1 MRPIPYRSARSA
13 APLALLSL
21 LCLFQAAPAAVAS
34 AAVPPAPVAPGPAA
48 AEGAEGAD
56 YAAFSSSSSPDD
68 EAMPDSLKNPPI
80 APTNTL
86 NGTRGLSQ
94 TPAAEALGSGRLVL
108 GLSGPWYRQEKAFAG
123 TPNRAADI
131 FTGVATLAYGLAPS
145 VDLFASLTG
154 YSSLNYRSE
163 EATGL
168 GTFGGG
174 AQITWP
180 PLAGFPMSMALQA
193 GVFSGLSRNPINEN
207 QADGYNYFETRTG
220 TDFRG
225 MLIQSVVFGPE
236 RMGFKAHLNEGLA
249 WSGRETGALTLL
261 AAGLQA
267 NLGPTAL
274 GVELHS
280 RSRAQDVALLDDPFW
295 ITPSLQ
301 LRTGWNVNLTA
312 GADIALSQD
321 RNHSVAERSLEPWR
335 LIGGIAF
342 TLDTR
347 WKGARDAKWAA
358 LKAERARQAALA
370 RGQSDP
376 AERERLIAE
385 AAAEAEAGRQA
396 RAALAACLAAGQN
409 AQAAGQSTARAT
421 DADSP
426 APARRAVPDRH
437 KRTPLEKRLL
447 AGETVRLGSV
457 PFKSGKAEL
466 LPRAQPY
473 LNELARILVRY
484 PNLRYE
490 LGGHADGSGNP
501 EVNRILSQAR
511 AIAVKGYLAE
521 REPSLEDRV
530 GAVGYGDASPV
541 ADNGD
546 RDGRWA
552 NRKPDLKVVNQA
564 ALAEYARPEEQPAAR
579 QAAQPATQPAARPA
593 VRQASRPEAQPAA
606 PSGTAMGP
614 EEQ

>member
-1 MRPIPYRSARSA
+1 MHPILYRAARRA
-13 APLALLSL
+13 APLTLLALLTL
-21 LCLFQAAPAAVAS
+21 P
-34 AAVPPAPVAPGPAA
+34 PVAAAQALPGPVARP
-48 AEGAEGAD
+48 D
-56 YAAFSSSSSPDD
+56 YAAFAEGQA
-68 EAMPDSLKNPPI
+68 EAMPDSLKFPPI

-94 TPAAEALGSGRLVL
+94 TPAAEALGAGRLVM
-108 GLSGPWYRQEKAFAG
+108 GLSGPWYRQAKAFSG
-123 TPNRAADI
+123 TPNRTADI

-154 YSSLNYRSE
+154 YSSLNYNSSD
-163 EATGL
+163 ATGL
-168 GTFGGG
+168 GTLGGG
-174 AQITWP
+174 AQVTWP

-193 GVFSGLSRNPINEN
+193 GVFSGLSKNPINHN

-225 MLIQSVVFGPE
+225 MLIQSLVFGPE
-236 RMGFKAHLNEGLA
+236 GMGFKAHLNEGLA
-249 WSGRETGALTLL
+249 WSGRETGVLTLL

-274 GVELHS
+274 GLELHS

-295 ITPSLQ
+295 ITPSIQ
-301 LRTGWNVNLTA
+301 LRTGWNVNITA

-342 TLDTR
+342 TLDTH
-347 WKGARDAKWAA
+347 WKKERDAKWAA
-358 LKAERARQAALA
+358 LKFDRSRTRAVKGEKALDAER
-370 RGQSDP
+370 D
-376 AERERLIAE
+376 RLIAE
-385 AAAEAEAGRQA
+385 ALEEAEAGRKA
-396 RAALAACLAAGQN
+396 REALAACLAEGQRARETAKAPEAPE
-409 AQAAGQSTARAT
+409 AQA
-421 DADSP
+421 P
-426 APARRAVPDRH
+426 APARSVALDTR

-466 LPRAQPY
+466 LPRAHSY
-473 LNELARILVRY
+473 LADLARILVRY

-511 AIAVKGYLAE
+511 AMAVKGFLAE
-521 REPSLEDRV
+521 REPALEERIGV
-530 GAVGYGDASPV
+530 VGYGAASPV
-541 ADNGD
+541 ADNTD

-564 ALAEYARPEEQPAAR
+564 ALAEYVQPEAQPATRQAAR
-579 QAAQPATQPAARPA
+579 QAAQRAKRAAA
-593 VRQASRPEAQPAA
+593 QAAAQPAV

-614 EEQ
+614 EGE

>member
-1 MRPIPYRSARSA
+1 MHPILYRAARRA
-13 APLALLSL
+13 APLAFIPLLAFPGIS
-21 LCLFQAAPAAVAS
+21 S
-34 AAVPPAPVAPGPAA
+34 AATADAHASSAAMATGPTGPAA
-48 AEGAEGAD
+48 GAD
-56 YAAFSSSSSPDD
+56 YAAFAGADEE
-68 EAMPDSLKNPPI
+68 EAMPDSLRFRPI

-86 NGTRGLSQ
+86 NGTRGLTQ
-94 TPAAEALGSGRLVL
+94 TPAAEALGPGRLVL
-108 GLSGPWYRQEKAFAG
+108 GVSGPWYRQGKSFSG

-131 FTGVATLAYGLAPS
+131 FTGVATMAYGLGS
-145 VDLFASLTG
+145 SFDLFASLTG
-154 YSSLNYRSE
+154 YSSLNYNSS

-174 AQITWP
+174 AQVTWP

-193 GVFSGLSRNPINEN
+193 GVFSGLSRNPINRN

-225 MLIQSVVFGPE
+225 MLIQSLVFGPE
-236 RMGFKAHLNEGLA
+236 RLGFKAHFNEGLA

-267 NLGPTAL
+267 NLGPAAL

-295 ITPSLQ
+295 VTPSLQ

-347 WKGARDAKWAA
+347 WRKTRDAKWAA
-358 LKAERARQAALA
+358 LKFERSRLQAVRGEKAL
-370 RGQSDP
+370 DT
-376 AERERLIAE
+376 ERDRLIAE
-385 AAAEAEAGRQA
+385 ALQEAEAGRKA
-396 RAALAACLAAGQN
+396 REALAACLAEGQR
-409 AQAAGQSTARAT
+409 ARETAKVAEPQQPAA
-421 DADSP
+421 
-426 APARRAVPDRH
+426 ARRAPDTR
-437 KRTPLEKRLL
+437 KRTPLEKSLL
-447 AGETVRLGSV
+447 AGETVRLGMV

-466 LPRAQPY
+466 LPRAHSY
-473 LNELARILVRY
+473 LTELARILVRY
-484 PNLRYE
+484 PNLQYE

-511 AIAVKGYLAE
+511 AMAVKGFLAE
-521 REPSLEDRV
+521 REPALEERIGV
-530 GAVGYGDASPV
+530 VGYGDASPV
-541 ADNGD
+541 ADNTD
-546 RDGRWA
+546 KNGRWA
-552 NRKPDLKVVNQA
+552 NRKPDLKVVNKA
-564 ALAEYARPEEQPAAR
+564 ALAEYVQPD
-579 QAAQPATQPAARPA
+579 AQPAPRKTAQGSKRPAAKPSALPVGQPAG
-593 VRQASRPEAQPAA
+593 QPAL
-606 PSGTAMGP
+606 PTGTAMGP
-614 EEQ
+614 EGE